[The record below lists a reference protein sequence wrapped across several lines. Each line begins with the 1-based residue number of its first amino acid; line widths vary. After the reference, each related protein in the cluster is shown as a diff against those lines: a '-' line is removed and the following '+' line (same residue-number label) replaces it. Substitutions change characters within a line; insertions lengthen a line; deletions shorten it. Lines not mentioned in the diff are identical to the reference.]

1 MFAWLTSWLFLSHS
15 LSRDVIPPHA
25 QGNLISNV
33 TSQALE
39 PKCLSM
45 PNKFSRWMQR
55 RKGATILSFPYS
67 KWFVSCECRTEQAQQ
82 QLSEGNMP
90 TIVLGPHT
98 VLLQHCISCSG
109 LKELWSCP
117 TQKTV
122 VHHKRAWNGHTR
134 QVKLFF
140 TILSL
145 SYSPSER
152 QGQSTALNI
161 LLTLLQVTACIGM

>member
-1 MFAWLTSWLFLSHS
+1 MPREISFLMSPLKHW
-15 LSRDVIPPHA
+15 
-25 QGNLISNV
+25 
-33 TSQALE
+33 SQNAFQCQINSPGECREERE
-39 PKCLSM
+39 PQFCL
-45 PNKFSRWMQR
+45 
-55 RKGATILSFPYS
+55 PYS

-82 QLSEGNMP
+82 QLSEENMP
-90 TIVLGPHT
+90 TVVLGPHT

-145 SYSPSER
+145 SCSPSER